1 VKGVVRHPQIGNCVL
16 LGAGATLLGAI
27 RVGDSANIGA
37 CSMVGE
43 DVPAYAVAVGV
54 PAKIVKLKNS
64 YVSSMLIDNKS
75 ENNNTKLIADS
86 EKYLKVA
93 LSTELNNLDEAPS
106 YTMDS
111 TTLFYDI

>member
-1 VKGVVRHPQIGNCVL
+1 LKGVVRHHQIGNCVL

-54 PAKIVKLKNS
+54 PAKIVYLKNS
-64 YVSSMLIDNKS
+64 YVSLMWIDNYVYNS
-75 ENNNTKLIADS
+75 L
-86 EKYLKVA
+86 YLNK
-93 LSTELNNLDEAPS
+93 
-106 YTMDS
+106 
-111 TTLFYDI
+111 